1 MAKNDAKLSG
11 KGGTAVSAE
20 NTNMHK
26 LMKMGMMPDAGGK
39 GKPTAR
45 P

>member
-1 MAKNDAKLSG
+1 MNKNDAKLSG
-11 KGGTAVSAE
+11 KGGVTVNAE

-26 LMKMGMMPDAGGK
+26 LMKMGMMPDVGGK
-39 GKPTAR
+39 GKPTTR

>member
-1 MAKNDAKLSG
+1 MTKNDAKISG
-11 KGGTAVSAE
+11 KGKVPVNAE

-26 LMKMGMMPDAGGK
+26 LMKMGMSPDAGGK